1 MDCIVHGVAKSQ
13 TQLSNFHYLVINKMN
28 EILYKFNATYH
39 IIKLGFL
46 GMEKL
51 NYIYCFLLELLV
63 YY

>member
-1 MDCIVHGVAKSQ
+1 
-13 TQLSNFHYLVINKMN
+13 MN
-28 EILYKFNATYH
+28 EILSKFNATYH

-63 YY
+63 YYYLVLLIGIFF

>member
-1 MDCIVHGVAKSQ
+1 MELQRVRPNWATFTV
-13 TQLSNFHYLVINKMN
+13 YLVINKMN

-39 IIKLGFL
+39 IIKLGFS